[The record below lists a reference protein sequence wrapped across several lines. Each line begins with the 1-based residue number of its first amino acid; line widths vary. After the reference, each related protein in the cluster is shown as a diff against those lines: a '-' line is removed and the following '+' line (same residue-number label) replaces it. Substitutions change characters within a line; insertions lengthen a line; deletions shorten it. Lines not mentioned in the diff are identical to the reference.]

1 MAMTADRAA
10 QSTMQP
16 VGMKQSQDGRNPQG
30 WAAAI
35 AEEAPEA
42 LQPLLGATQE
52 LQTFR
57 AHAVKLSL
65 ADRRRIVEQALILI
79 ERNYVHLQHK
89 IAMHAVN
96 PVQRLRLLQARL
108 DAASTQNLPPGA
120 AFHAEMSEIFHSMRD
135 LHTNYLLPDPYRG
148 QVAFLPFLVEE
159 FFDRGEPRY
168 LVTKVLAGAP
178 GAGFGKG
185 ALVTRWNGMPIARA
199 VEVNA
204 ARYAGSNDAAC
215 HSRGVESLTVRP
227 LRIHRYPD
235 EDWVV
240 IGYEKDGIAGE
251 FRQPWLVAPNLP
263 PPVEDGDLTLDGGA
277 LRLSLGLDLD
287 LDEAQRARKLLFA
300 PDVAAADMLGDV
312 AAAPSRDA
320 QLQTRM
326 PGVFRAREVVV
337 RRARYGHVRIFTF
350 NVDSPEAFVAEFVRL
365 AELLPP
371 AGLIVDVRG
380 NGGGHIWAAEL
391 TLQTLTARTITP
403 EPTQFS
409 STALNTELCRRHAKG
424 ESGVDLGAWLPSLE
438 QSVETAAAYSNAFP
452 ITPTE
457 LTNAIGQRYHG
468 PVVLVTDARCYSA
481 TDIFAAGFADHQIG
495 PVIGVDANTG
505 AGGANVWTHALL
517 SQLLPGGGSTSPY
530 RALPE
535 GVDMRVSI
543 RRTLR
548 VGAAAGTPVEDLGVR
563 PNVPHLMTRRDLEED
578 NIDLLAT
585 CAEALAAQPVRSLAV
600 AGAVNI
606 GGLLELTL
614 TTNGLD
620 RVDVYLDGRPVA
632 SPPVTDAPPT
642 VVRVL
647 APGARSLRLLGF
659 ADGQQVANR
668 LERLGPRPDGSIGI
682 QSGATLVRAPAAA
695 VPSRLRFLV
704 SAPGAVQSA
713 VQRRVRAALGTGWTV
728 ERLFDLDSELTPDP
742 SLAGFFAVTGS
753 PGADSDDERRARAFE
768 LSRDLMRHTGYD
780 VQPDLPS
787 GALFPPGGAAAV
799 DPHDPAVLAAEDH
812 LPGTEDPAWTLDAM
826 RVPAAWA
833 SSGSRG
839 AGIVVAQPDT
849 GITAHPELAGALDLA
864 QSRDLVDDDADPTDP
879 LTRRWWWM
887 DNPSHGTATASVVV
901 SRESGL
907 VTGSAPEA
915 TLVPLRSNRSVVLVL
930 DGNVARAVERARATG
945 CHIITMSLGGVG
957 FSPALRA
964 AIDTAIAD
972 GIIVLAAAGNYVELV
987 VTPASYHEVVAVAG
1001 STIEDAPWSGSSHGS
1016 AVDVTAP
1023 GQSVHTARASKEQGG
1038 NRYYTSRSHGTSF
1051 AVALT
1056 AGVAALWLA
1065 HHGRDMLI
1073 ARYGKGNL
1081 QAVFADLL
1089 RRTARR
1095 PAGWHTAE
1103 YGAGIVNAN
1112 ALLAAPLPTIVPA
1125 LAIDPAQTL
1134 TVAERLAPYLP
1145 EPSPAAAA
1153 AALEVLLPGPDGERE
1168 LFAGELAYH
1177 LSQDPQVRATFA
1189 AAAASAVVAAGGPPL
1204 IATADA
1210 GGIAAHGDGVGPAF
1224 GLQRLR
1230 TLASPEL
1237 AAALVSAAPPPPPFV

>member
-1 MAMTADRAA
+1 MAMTADIAAHGRTQPAGVTQWQEGQQPEGWRAA
-10 QSTMQP
+10 IM
-16 VGMKQSQDGRNPQG
+16 RN
-30 WAAAI
+30 
-35 AEEAPEA
+35 APSA
-42 LQPLLGATQE
+42 LQPLLGATEE

-57 AHAVKLSL
+57 AHAVDLSL
-65 ADRRRIVEQALILI
+65 PNRRRIVEQAMVLI

-108 DAASTQNLPPGA
+108 DAATPQDLPPGA

-148 QVAFLPFLVEE
+148 QIAFLPFLVEE
-159 FFDRGEPRY
+159 FFDGGEPRY

-178 GAGFGKG
+178 DGGFGKG

-204 ARYAGSNDAAC
+204 ARYAGSNDAAR

-240 IGYEKDGIAGE
+240 VGYEKDGVAGE

-263 PPVEDGDLTLDGGA
+263 PVEDGDLTPDA
-277 LRLSLGLDLD
+277 ATLRLSLGLDLD

-300 PDVAAADMLGDV
+300 PAVAAADLLGEAV
-312 AAAPSRDA
+312 VAPSGDT
-320 QLQTRM
+320 QLQTSM
-326 PGVFRAREVVV
+326 PGVFRARKVTVG
-337 RRARYGHVRIFTF
+337 AASYGHLRIFTF

-365 AELLPP
+365 AEQLPP
-371 AGLIVDVRG
+371 TGLIVDVRG

-391 TLQTLTARTITP
+391 TLQTLTPRTITP

-409 STALNTELCRRHAKG
+409 STALNADLCRRHAKG
-424 ESGVDLGAWLPSLE
+424 ESGIDLGAWLPSLE

-457 LTNAIGQRYHG
+457 LANAIGQRYHG
-468 PVVLVTDARCYSA
+468 PVVLITDARCYSA
-481 TDIFAAGFADHQIG
+481 TDIFAAGFADHRIG

-505 AGGANVWTHALL
+505 AGGANVWTHGLL
-517 SQLLPGGGSTSPY
+517 SQLLPGAGSASPY
-530 RALPE
+530 RPLPT

-563 PNVPHLMTRRDLEED
+563 PDVRHLMTRRDLEED
-578 NIDLLAT
+578 NVDLLAA
-585 CAEALAAQPVRSLAV
+585 CAEALAVQPVRRLDV
-600 AGAVNI
+600 AGVVNAS
-606 GGLLELTL
+606 GVLELTL
-614 TTNGLD
+614 TTTGLD
-620 RVDVYLDGRPVA
+620 RVDIYLDGRPVA
-632 SPPVTDAPPT
+632 TPEVTDVDPT
-642 VVRVL
+642 PVRVP
-647 APGARSLRLLGF
+647 ANGARSLRLLGF
-659 ADGQQVANR
+659 ASGQQVANR
-668 LERLGPRPDGSIGI
+668 KERLGPRPDGSVGV
-682 QSGATLVRAPAAA
+682 QPGATLVRAPAAA
-695 VPSRLRFLV
+695 VPTRLRFLV
-704 SAPGAVQSA
+704 SAPGAGRLR
-713 VQRRVRAALGTGWTV
+713 VQRQVRAVLGTGWKV
-728 ERLFDLDSELTPDP
+728 DRLFDLDSGLRPNPD
-742 SLAGFFAVTGS
+742 LADFYAVTGTL
-753 PGADSDDERRARAFE
+753 GAGSDDERRARAFE
-768 LSRDLMRHTGYD
+768 LSRNVMRRTGYD

-787 GALFPPGGAAAV
+787 GALFPPGGAEVV
-799 DPHDPAVLAAEDH
+799 DLQDPAVLAANGH
-812 LPGTEDPAWTLDAM
+812 PAGTEDPAWALDAM
-826 RVPAAWA
+826 RVRTAWA

-849 GITAHPELAGALDLA
+849 GITGHPELAGALDLA
-864 QSRDLVDDDADPTDP
+864 RGRDLVDDDADPTDP
-879 LTRRWWWM
+879 LTKRWWWM
-887 DNPSHGTATASVVV
+887 DNPSHGTATASVVA
-901 SRESGL
+901 SRELQS
-907 VTGSAPEA
+907 VTGSAPQA

-945 CHIITMSLGGVG
+945 CHVITMSLGGVG
-957 FSPALRA
+957 FSPALRT
-964 AIDTAIAD
+964 AIDAAIAD
-972 GIIVLAAAGNYVELV
+972 GIIVLAAAGNYVGLV
-987 VTPASYHEVVAVAG
+987 VTPASYHEVIAVAA

-1023 GQSVHTARASKEQGG
+1023 GQSVHIARASKEQGG
-1038 NRYYTSRSHGTSF
+1038 NRYYTDRSHGTSF

-1065 HHGRDMLI
+1065 RHGRDTLI

-1081 QAVFADLL
+1081 QAVFVDLV

-1095 PAGWHTAE
+1095 PAGWPTGD
-1103 YGAGIVNAN
+1103 YGAGIVNAD
-1112 ALLAAPLPTIVPA
+1112 ALLAAPLPAVVPA

-1145 EPSPAAAA
+1145 EPSAAAAA
-1153 AALEVLLPGPDGERE
+1153 AALETLLPGPDHERE

-1189 AAAASAVVAAGGPPL
+1189 AAAAGAGVAANGAPL
-1204 IATADA
+1204 MATADA
-1210 GGIAAHGDGVGPAF
+1210 ADNAAFGDGRTPVF

-1230 TLASPEL
+1230 ALASPGL
-1237 AAALVSAAPPPPPFV
+1237 AAALADAGGPVP